1 MSTTQVQE
9 ILSTLKKRRE
19 ENKLNYYQPYKFQK
33 SFHQAGSES
42 NQRLLMAANR
52 VGKSYVGAMEMS
64 AHLTGLYLSGGLER
78 SLINPSKHGC
88 VVRVMKPLEISAK
101 RSYLGNLITQE
112 IKGRVQSLNTLL
124 VKLLENQEFPMP
136 ILLLWSNIKVV
147 GGLGLP
153 LRPMKWELKN
163 LWGRVLISYG

>member
-1 MSTTQVQE
+1 MSTERVQE
-9 ILSTLKKRRE
+9 ILGTLQKRQE

-33 SFHQAGSES
+33 SFNQAGSES

-52 VGKSYVGAMEMS
+52 VGKSYVGAMEMA
-64 AHLTGLYLSGGLER
+64 AHLTGLYPKWWTGKKFDKP
-78 SLINPSKHGC
+78 IKHGC

-153 LRPMKWELKN
+153 LRPMKWVLKN
-163 LWGRVLISYG
+163 LWGRV